1 MGSNK
6 KLLLHYIS
14 FLLNQKIDEITI
26 PTDDKA
32 ITTADEVSVM
42 NNNTD
47 VKKASHGLAVRS
59 SMVDVAVS
67 SLLPTLGVFGEA
79 SSANDTL
86 MRNMNAHAAYTVGA
100 KLSWNLFNGGV
111 DAHNFEKARIDR
123 LKTATEVEMAKKGIA
138 LQYDKL
144 HTEIDNLDEQ
154 IVSLEK
160 ERALAAEI
168 TKNYEGRYNEHLVSM
183 SDLII
188 KQSTEIEKI
197 MTLQSVKNQRNE
209 RIFALEKLNYGANQ

>member
-1 MGSNK
+1 
-6 KLLLHYIS
+6 
-14 FLLNQKIDEITI
+14 
-26 PTDDKA
+26 
-32 ITTADEVSVM
+32 
-42 NNNTD
+42 
-47 VKKASHGLAVRS
+47 
-59 SMVDVAVS
+59 
-67 SLLPTLGVFGEA
+67 
-79 SSANDTL
+79 
-86 MRNMNAHAAYTVGA
+86 
-100 KLSWNLFNGGV
+100 
-111 DAHNFEKARIDR
+111 
-123 LKTATEVEMAKKGIA
+123 MAKKGIA